1 METTQ
6 RVIRFREERS
16 FLSNFYNCRRV
27 HAWGETFTS
36 VEAAYQYKQA
46 VFKGDNE
53 TAQLIK
59 KAKSGREAKRL
70 SKRIKVRTFE
80 EWSKSKRAIM
90 YALLTRKFKDG
101 DLARQLIDTGNMLLV
116 EQVASALG
124 YWGLSR
130 NGTPGKN
137 VLGELLMEVRARLQK
152 Q

>member
-6 RVIRFREERS
+6 RVIRFRGERS
-16 FLSNFYNCRRV
+16 FLSHFYNCRV
-27 HAWGETFTS
+27 NAWGETFTS

-46 VFKGDNE
+46 VFSGVNE

-59 KAKSGREAKRL
+59 KAKSGRETKRL
-70 SKRIKVRTFE
+70 SKRIKVRKLE
-80 EWSKSKRAIM
+80 EWSKTKRAIM

-101 DLARQLIDTGNMLLV
+101 YLARQLIDTGNMLLV

-130 NGTPGKN
+130 NGTPRKN

>member
-1 METTQ
+1 
-6 RVIRFREERS
+6 
-16 FLSNFYNCRRV
+16 
-27 HAWGETFTS
+27 
-36 VEAAYQYKQA
+36 
-46 VFKGDNE
+46 
-53 TAQLIK
+53 
-59 KAKSGREAKRL
+59 
-70 SKRIKVRTFE
+70 
-80 EWSKSKRAIM
+80 M

>member
-6 RVIRFREERS
+6 RVIRFRGERS
-16 FLSNFYNCRRV
+16 FLSNCYNCRV

-46 VFKGDNE
+46 VFNGDNE
-53 TAQLIK
+53 TAQQIK

-80 EWSKSKRAIM
+80 EWSKTKRAIM